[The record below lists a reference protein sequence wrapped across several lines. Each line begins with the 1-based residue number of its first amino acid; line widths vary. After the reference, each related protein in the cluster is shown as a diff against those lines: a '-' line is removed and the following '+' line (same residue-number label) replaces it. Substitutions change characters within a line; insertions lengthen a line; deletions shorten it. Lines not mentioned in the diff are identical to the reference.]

1 MARDGDRVPHVQA
14 GSLPEARY
22 LVGGLAPPASRTGR
36 TEAKA
41 FAQGLGRLGFA
52 SIALDWER
60 PFLGPLHAWSSA
72 VQGKPGALTLP
83 SMVRVLCGWLADR
96 LESGGRLQKPE
107 PLLEGEA
114 PWSFFTDAKAEAGR
128 AWIGGFLELVD
139 GCQGPWFSLEVVESW
154 APWAFAKGDP
164 GKVIGG
170 RWSFSLLWLAS
181 AFGCPMVTLRRLLG
195 SPSGATRTT
204 SPTSPC

>member
-1 MARDGDRVPHVQA
+1 MEWLGMETEYPTYKL
-14 GSLPEARY
+14 GLSLKRATW
-22 LVGGLAPPASRTGR
+22 LVDWLRLLARTGR

-114 PWSFFTDAKAEAGR
+114 PLSFFTDAKAEAGR
-128 AWIGGFLELVD
+128 AWIGGF
-139 GCQGPWFSLEVVESW
+139 
-154 APWAFAKGDP
+154 
-164 GKVIGG
+164 
-170 RWSFSLLWLAS
+170 RAS
-181 AFGCPMVTLRRLLG
+181 RRLSGTLVFARGRRELG
-195 SPSGATRTT
+195 PLGFR
-204 SPTSPC
+204 